1 MTTITLNTPPE
12 LKSARLKAKTDRK
25 RRSSALRLFVGL
37 SLLLHLL
44 LFLLAVPLWP
54 WLVPEADPGDAIPVN
69 LVLLDPETWE
79 PEEPTPPTPTGQI
92 VDLPKPETEE
102 VPEEADYLAE
112 HDRKV
117 EKETMTEQF
126 KVNPEVVTPEFSQ
139 DSKLELEDLLDLK
152 MTDPSTGARVGNDR
166 FDPDRD
172 GSLASVPSPYAVT
185 NRDGLQAPVP
195 VSHATERV
203 AGAPNNDLLDEERGK
218 SVNLN
223 THEFLGADYINR
235 IRTLVNFYWQ
245 QNLDNLPPGLR
256 LAKARFET
264 AVDVTLTEQGV
275 LENILVSG
283 QSGSSPL
290 DYAVVE
296 AFKMAGPFPHPPE
309 QLVTDDGRVILPHM
323 TFTVQVGQAKM
334 QYMGVDPRQGVQ
346 FPGIL
351 KSPR

>member
-1 MTTITLNTPPE
+1 
-12 LKSARLKAKTDRK
+12 LKAQNERQ
-25 RRSSALRLFVGL
+25 RRSSALALFVGL
-37 SLLLHLL
+37 SFLLHLL
-44 LFLLAVPLWP
+44 LFLVAVPLWP
-54 WLVPEADPGDAIPVN
+54 WLLPEAQPPDAIPVN
-69 LVLLDPETWE
+69 LVLLDPDTWE
-79 PEEPTPPTPTGQI
+79 PEEPEPPTPQGQI
-92 VDLPKPETEE
+92 VDLPRPETEE
-102 VPEEADYLAE
+102 IPEDAEYLAE
-112 HDRKV
+112 HNRKV
-117 EKETMTEQF
+117 EKETRTELF
-126 KVNPEVVTPEFSQ
+126 KINPEVLTPEFSQ

-172 GSLASVPSPYAVT
+172 GTLASLPSPYAVT

-203 AGAPNNDLLDEERGK
+203 AGAPNNDLLDEERGHA
-218 SVNLN
+218 VNLN
-223 THEFLGADYINR
+223 TLEFLGADYINR

-256 LAKARFET
+256 LAKSRFET

-275 LENILVSG
+275 LEDILVSG

-290 DYAVVE
+290 DHAVVE
-296 AFKMAGPFPHPPE
+296 AFRMAGPFPHPPD